1 MARLTTTLLS
11 LLATTTTAHFTISYP
26 PFVEPAN
33 ENLLASG
40 PCGGAELDFEKG
52 TVTDFHVG
60 GDAVAVIGGH
70 PQSNWLF
77 RVTDDITG
85 ATNWT
90 KAFPIVQQN
99 GAGKFCE
106 PQVTV
111 PEAWVGRQGLLG
123 VVANAE
129 DGVLYAVSHLEGERH
144 VRKKKKNKERKRQLT
159 REKQCSQ
166 VKFVEGAAGQPPSEC
181 QNTTKTASFVD
192 DSTLDALVGD
202 GSSSS
207 GNSSSGSGDS
217 GSGSGSGDGSGS
229 GSGGAS
235 GSGDEGGAA
244 ALASSFFGV
253 LSAAAVV
260 AGVFVL

>member
-111 PEAWVGRQGLLG
+111 PEAWIGRQGLLG

-129 DGVLYAVSHLEGERH
+129 DGVLYA
-144 VRKKKKNKERKRQLT
+144 
-159 REKQCSQ
+159 CSQ